1 MNPSQMIAAMAANDT
16 SRSAIA
22 LMRLSEVL
30 KLQDERVTIAAEKT
44 VQDIEREDIFIG
56 SAGIRLRGL
65 LIPYEGLSIVTKLP
79 AGGFPS
85 MEDIM
90 AGEACIFHYGR
101 QEKSFLTVVGRES
114 GMQLKMQYVTEAID
128 VAAMVSMNTG
138 TRMLLSEDGDD
149 ECEVVDPTDFRVDE
163 EGILFGSDRM
173 VPWSEVSAVTTQGT
187 LSVAIG
193 RQRMMTLNEC

>member
-1 MNPSQMIAAMAANDT
+1 MITAMAANDT

-79 AGGFPS
+79 IGGLPS

-90 AGEACIFHYGR
+90 AGEACVFHYGR
-101 QEKSFLTVVGRES
+101 QEKSFLTVVGRDI

-128 VAAMVSMNTG
+128 CAATVSMNTG
-138 TRMLLSEDGDD
+138 SRMLLSEDGDD
-149 ECEVVDPTDFRVDE
+149 ECEVVDPTDFRVYED
-163 EGILFGSDRM
+163 GILFGSERM
-173 VPWSEVSAVTTQGT
+173 VPWSDVSAVTTQGT